1 MVSLFKPILQVGG
14 DTVKPGIRRESL
26 QSEIIKYIKEYIQ
39 EKDLKEGDKLPSQ
52 ADLVN
57 MLGVSR
63 TSLRE
68 AIKTLEAKN
77 IVEAVNGKGVFIK
90 NTEEKHLLS
99 QIEFSKE
106 KESIVELLE
115 ARKLIERE
123 ILGLVVKNITD
134 DEVQELGHVVDV
146 LMRKY
151 RNEEPQEKEDKQFHY
166 MIYSFSHNRIMVEIM
181 KSISSV
187 MDKLWESPLDME
199 KPFTNTIPMHDDLFQ
214 AIKARNAKD
223 AVRVNDKI
231 ILQMIKDVNKQ

>member
-166 MIYSFSHNRIMVEIM
+166 MIYSFSHNRIMVEFM

>member
-1 MVSLFKPILQVGG
+1 M
-14 DTVKPGIRRESL
+14 KPGIRRESL

-90 NTEEKHLLS
+90 KNTEEKKHLLS

-166 MIYSFSHNRIMVEIM
+166 MIYSFSHNRIMVEFM